1 MRRGNGETPLT
12 INVAALDG
20 AQGGRGQTN
29 TTTNT
34 QTHCCGSLDRM
45 QIQIQRN
52 WNGNKSFIQ
61 TIELKGKYAIAKKE
75 FVLIVLQ
82 AVGMILLKEQGLLD
96 QSPIQFKFSCL
107 SKTVFSRNDKN

>member
-1 MRRGNGETPLT
+1 M
-12 INVAALDG
+12 D
-20 AQGGRGQTN
+20 
-29 TTTNT
+29 
-34 QTHCCGSLDRM
+34 
-45 QIQIQRN
+45 QIQTQIHRN
-52 WNGNKSFIQ
+52 WNGHKSFIQ

-82 AVGMILLKEQGLLD
+82 AVVRILLKEQGLLD